1 MARPLE
7 FDRDRAL
14 DAAMQLF
21 WRQGYSAS
29 SLQQLLKAMSI
40 SRSSFY
46 AAFGDKRALY
56 QESLTQFAK
65 RTRSFLRSVAESE
78 GPVAATR
85 EFFEATLF
93 RVPKRRRERGCM
105 MVNTILEMADVDPE
119 LNRAAD
125 LQLQRMEED
134 FEALYQR
141 ASRRGYK
148 YTMTSGELARFVML
162 LNQGLRVA
170 CRRAATDSE
179 LQAMLDTSMAIL
191 SQSIQSPNPGE

>member
-1 MARPLE
+1 
-7 FDRDRAL
+7 
-14 DAAMQLF
+14 
-21 WRQGYSAS
+21 
-29 SLQQLLKAMSI
+29 
-40 SRSSFY
+40 
-46 AAFGDKRALY
+46 
-56 QESLTQFAK
+56 
-65 RTRSFLRSVAESE
+65 
-78 GPVAATR
+78 
-85 EFFEATLF
+85 
-93 RVPKRRRERGCM
+93 M
-105 MVNTILEMADVDPE
+105 MVNRILEMADVDPE

-191 SQSIQSPNPGE
+191 SQSIQSPTPGE